1 MEPIPQDRPPP
12 ESNRSVCVLCLSGH
26 DPVGGAG
33 LQADQEAISALGVH
47 PVGVVTALTQQD
59 TRNVQA
65 SLATEPDWME
75 QSLRILAADCDIRA
89 VKIGLIGGAA
99 QVPVIAALIDQL
111 QVPVVLDPVLR
122 AGGGANL
129 AGQALQDAM
138 LDQLLPRTWVLT
150 PNAAEARRLVPSA
163 QDLDQCAQAL
173 LDRGCRHV
181 LITGGDEPDE
191 QVLNTLYSADQPSI
205 QYRWPRLPETFHG
218 AGCTLASALAARLS
232 QGLAPAEAV
241 LSAQEFVQGALQRA
255 RKIGRGRRIPG
266 RVLSHG

>member
-1 MEPIPQDRPPP
+1 MPQDPDAP
-12 ESNRSVCVLCLSGH
+12 ESQRSVCVLCLSGH

-33 LQADQEAISALGVH
+33 LQADQEAISALGAH
-47 PVGVVTALTQQD
+47 PIGVLTALTQQD
-59 TRNVQA
+59 TRNVRA
-65 SLATEPDWME
+65 SLATAPDWMA
-75 QSLRILAADCDIRA
+75 QSLKLLTADCDIRA

-99 QVPVIAALIDQL
+99 QVPVMAALIDQL

-129 AGQALQDAM
+129 AGQALQEAL

-150 PNAAEARRLVPSA
+150 PNAAEARRLAPSA
-163 QDLDQCAQAL
+163 QNLDQCAQAL
-173 LDRGCRHV
+173 LSQGCRHV

-191 QVLNTLYSADQPSI
+191 QVLNTLYSADQPPV

-232 QGLAPAEAV
+232 QGMAVAEAV
-241 LSAQEFVQGALQRA
+241 LSAQEFVQGTLQRA
-255 RKIGRGRRIPG
+255 RKVGHGRRIPG
-266 RVLSHG
+266 RVLSNG